1 MVPSA
6 AKRLQAMSHR
16 CMTSLR
22 RLGPCRA
29 RGAARHRGGRVGQD
43 HRVEAALRESR
54 WISQAVVYGDNQP
67 WLVALLTLDP
77 EGPPALTAKAGC
89 EPDFSPRVPGEL
101 EAAVDLRAALRGAA

>member
-1 MVPSA
+1 MRA
-6 AKRLQAMSHR
+6 E
-16 CMTSLR
+16 R
-22 RLGPCRA
+22 R
-29 RGAARHRGGRVGQD
+29 D
-43 HRVEAALRESR
+43 TEAAESGKTIASRPRCAESR